1 MIKPDGKVFCL
12 HIINKDINKKEERSS
27 EVLLLFLIIPQK
39 YLEFRV
45 LADTESD

>member
-1 MIKPDGKVFCL
+1 MAKSFAIIN
-12 HIINKDINKKEERSS
+12 IINKDINKKEEKSS
-27 EVLLLFLIIPQK
+27 EVLLLFLIFPQK